1 LSRIG
6 DEGNR
11 PMQADQSRKPS
22 SLRWCDTLAGTVR
35 RTLTSAATAT
45 GRHIQS
51 AARSSQSS
59 ASGVFS
65 KKSAVGS
72 ELWYPPAC
80 CSRTVAR
87 VRGIGCGS
95 QLLGCIFFETLFGI
109 LSVVVVARVSPSV
122 ARAVARSHITALW
135 ADSCK
140 THIHGVDGA
149 GWSARTRP
157 SSCRPASPARLPSCT
172 IARAV
177 LQWITQRSAVAAFN
191 ARTRTHSD

>member
-1 LSRIG
+1 
-6 DEGNR
+6 
-11 PMQADQSRKPS
+11 MHADQSRAHLKPS
-22 SLRWCDTLAGTVR
+22 SLRWCDTLPGTVR
-35 RTLTSAATAT
+35 RILTSAATAT

-72 ELWYPPAC
+72 ELWYPLAC
-80 CSRTVAR
+80 FSRTVAR
-87 VRGIGCGS
+87 VRGIRLRLAAS
-95 QLLGCIFFETLFGI
+95 WVHLLRNPVRDTLGRRRR
-109 LSVVVVARVSPSV
+109 SRKPKRSASG
-122 ARAVARSHITALW
+122 RSHISAFW

-140 THIHGVDGA
+140 THVHRVDGA

-157 SSCRPASPARLPSCT
+157 SSCRPAPPARLPSCT